1 MSVADGS
8 YTATFAVSKP
18 GISILGASRAGVVID
33 VSGGSTYGITVN
45 SDDVT
50 LEHFTLIG
58 STSNFAVRYG
68 IHASGAAGYGDLL
81 SGHIEDVLVHDFFRT
96 GIDLNGVDNYV
107 VTNVESRDN
116 GGAGISFADGKNV
129 AVSDITTS
137 NNPWGGLA
145 FYNFGRYHT
154 LGTSNVVVSGTC
166 SFGESGDP
174 NGGMYVES
182 GDYNDPGN
190 PAPISYG
197 VSGSPDVLIST
208 PALTHA
214 LHGNQFGDDA
224 PYLHE
229 RVRFYG
235 SLAQAQA
242 AAAGSPD
249 HFDDGRFI
257 EVLGGTDLYV
267 PWVSGGLGSIQ
278 SAVDFASAGDVVHVD
293 PGTFEEQV
301 EIAKAVTVDGAG
313 AGATTIKSPVSLALS
328 FTTSAANY
336 PVVYIHDTDATVE
349 DLTVDGAGRANGNS
363 RMVGVGFWNA
373 GGAVLSCNIENIIE
387 TPFSGSQQGNG
398 IYSYND
404 TGGPYSIE
412 VGNVNV
418 SNCQKNCMT
427 LLGAGV
433 TLNVHECTVTGN
445 GDTGTI
451 AQNGIEAGY
460 GSGGTVSDCAI
471 SGFRYTPASVVSAGL
486 LLIENTPFSVN
497 GLTVTATQAPVYVYD
512 GGGDFSGLDI
522 AGGDFQGVLF
532 WNPSA
537 AKPGL
542 RPASESGRFTVRSA
556 DPWVEQGAYS
566 TVGVSGLAS
575 SATVF
580 TYSVDQ
586 SCMSGTGLSNSEGIE
601 AYSEGGAMDVT
612 VTNSQVTGYDY
623 GLVPYGASVT
633 MTANQNAVAGNL
645 SAGYDNTVSGLAQD
659 VTRNWWGAADGPGG
673 DGTGSGD
680 AVYSL
685 SGEVGFDPWL
695 IDGTSSTTCAF
706 TQSANVVTPVAEG
719 TCLTAATPCNT
730 VSFDIA
736 RTDSDN
742 LRAFTI
748 TFQLS
753 PELVLCNGNPGVDIV
768 QGDYLPDAVSSLGN
782 TNGTIYQ
789 VVDNGGGSYTVDSG
803 ILGDPCGATD
813 PSGTLFTV
821 NVAGAVSGEVTGTV
835 TVTSVNFRDC
845 GNPFSTIPGS
855 AGAPASLSID
865 TTAPAPV
872 TGVSATQQLTGNDT
886 DGTTKIH
893 LSWTP
898 SVSGDADSV
907 HVYRAGFGHY
917 PEYDD
922 AGGSVPGAPS
932 YPPSGPWEHVV
943 DLAAGGGSY
952 VDEVASPRD
961 FWYYAAFVTDGCGN
975 VSAVSNMTGGTLNYH
990 LGDFAGSGDN
1000 SVDLLDVSILGG
1012 AYGTSDGD
1020 LDYDNTVDIGPTTD
1034 NSTHGRPTTDNAIQ
1048 FEDLIIF
1055 AINYGQVSKPVVGAK
1070 GPDANAVMLT
1080 VPEQVPSS
1088 GTFEVAIDAGSD
1100 GSIQGVSVPLTWNA
1114 QAVEPVGFRQGDF
1127 AASQDGRA
1135 MVLSPK
1141 PGTVDAAVF
1150 GSTFRGTGELATV
1163 IFRVIGPGAPGI
1175 GLGEVAARDHDN
1187 HPVKLDLSGRG
1198 TPVVPGMTRLLPAAQ
1213 NPFVGS
1219 AMVRYAMA
1227 EPGRVKIDVYG
1238 LDGRL
1243 VRTLVNGDVAA
1254 GEQAVSWDGRDAA
1267 GRSVASGAYLIRF
1280 RTARTDQTQ
1289 RVVRLR

>member
-1 MSVADGS
+1 MKRAVVSIGAVLVLVLALIGPVPAQAATHNLVFGSAYATVAGGDASNAQQLTGAGSFHYLKVGSGKMEMYIDPASQLGGSITIGQIQSISYHTVNGAANPSDVDFYLTIYTMPYVGGEASWYGNRLTGEPLYSNGYVAPSAWVWNAWTTDAGVNQLRFNDATLTGNQGFYGEPTLQDIQAGDITWSDWYTGGGASSTPVDYASQGVLYLTLSTGSGWSSFEGYLDSITISLTTGETYVIDLEPKTDPVYVDDDFAGSVAGTEVAPGEFFGYNAFDTVQGGIDNVSGS
-8 YTATFAVSKP
+8 TVYVASGLYSIT
-18 GISILGASRAGVVID
+18 GSILCNIPVTISGPQAGID
-33 VSGGSTYGITVN
+33 PRPSAGSLRVPGDSGEAIIDGGFGLGTLVTVAA
-45 SDDVT
+45 DDVT
-50 LEHFTLIG
+50 LDGLEMRDGT
-58 STSNFAVRYG
+58 
-68 IHASGAAGYGDLL
+68 GDLVA
-81 SGHIEDVLVHDFFRT
+81 SSASAPVKYRTRVLNCIVHDSNGDEGMQLRNVT
-96 GIDLNGVDNYV
+96 DGVVQQNLVYNTAGDGINMCCG
-107 VTNVESRDN
+107 T
-116 GGAGISFADGKNV
+116 
-129 AVSDITTS
+129 TTS
-137 NNPWGGLA
+137 QILDNEVHDIDSENGAIYVYEASDMTVARNLVYNTTQNDGIKLGDKSGG
-145 FYNFGRYHT
+145 
-154 LGTSNVVVSGTC
+154 
-166 SFGESGDP
+166 
-174 NGGMYVES
+174 
-182 GDYNDPGN
+182 
-190 PAPISYG
+190 
-197 VSGSPDVLIST
+197 
-208 PALTHA
+208 
-214 LHGNQFGDDA
+214 DA
-224 PYLHE
+224 
-229 RVRFYG
+229 
-235 SLAQAQA
+235 A
-242 AAAGSPD
+242 
-249 HFDDGRFI
+249 
-257 EVLGGTDLYV
+257 
-267 PWVSGGLGSIQ
+267 VSGGEILDN
-278 SAVDFASAGDVVHVD
+278 VTHD
-293 PGTFEEQV
+293 TEQDGISV
-301 EIAKAVTVDGAG
+301 YTSDVTVCGNEVYNSHSENGALYV
-313 AGATTIKSPVSLALS
+313 AFNVDNVQITK
-328 FTTSAANY
+328 NR
-336 PVVYIHDTDATVE
+336 IHDNGTGADARTTYGIRVGR
-349 DLTVDGAGRANGNS
+349 DGYHPTNVVIHAN
-363 RMVGVGFWNA
+363 
-373 GGAVLSCNIENIIE
+373 
-387 TPFSGSQQGNG
+387 
-398 IYSYND
+398 
-404 TGGPYSIE
+404 
-412 VGNVNV
+412 
-418 SNCQKNCMT
+418 
-427 LLGAGV
+427 
-433 TLNVHECTVTGN
+433 
-445 GDTGTI
+445 
-451 AQNGIEAGY
+451 
-460 GSGGTVSDCAI
+460 
-471 SGFRYTPASVVSAGL
+471 
-486 LLIENTPFSVN
+486 
-497 GLTVTATQAPVYVYD
+497 
-512 GGGDFSGLDI
+512 DI
-522 AGGDFQGVLF
+522 AG
-532 WNPSA
+532 N
-537 AKPGL
+537 
-542 RPASESGRFTVRSA
+542 
-556 DPWVEQGAYS
+556 EQG
-566 TVGVSGLAS
+566 LFNNN
-575 SATVF
+575 ATGPAL
-580 TYSVDQ
+580 D
-586 SCMSGTGLSNSEGIE
+586 
-601 AYSEGGAMDVT
+601 A
-612 VTNSQVTGYDY
+612 TN
-623 GLVPYGASVT
+623 
-633 MTANQNAVAGNL
+633 
-645 SAGYDNTVSGLAQD
+645 
-659 VTRNWWGAADGPGG
+659 NWWNAADGPSG
-673 DGTGSGD
+673 DGPGTGD
-680 AVYSL
+680 AVVGGNVDYS
-685 SGEVGFDPWL
+685 SWRTAPTGA
-695 IDGTSSTTCAF
+695 TTCAAS
-706 TQSANVVTPVAEG
+706 TVDNPVTPVAEG

-1187 HPVKLDLSGRG
+1187 HPVKLDLNGRG